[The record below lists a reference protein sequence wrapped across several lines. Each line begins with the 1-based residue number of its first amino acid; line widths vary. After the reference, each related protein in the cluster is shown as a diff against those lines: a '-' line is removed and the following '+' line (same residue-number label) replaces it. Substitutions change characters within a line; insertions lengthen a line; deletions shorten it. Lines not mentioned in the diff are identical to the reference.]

1 MKKLLLLLFPFLLA
15 SCSKKASES
24 PDEKSFKKA
33 SIFIELDKTTYV
45 KGEQAEIS
53 LTASFKFGASEGVE
67 DARIVKFQVSSGS
80 GLIYEAANLSIDPK
94 NLDGK
99 AFKFKTNALSES
111 LNSYVYT
118 FFYENGQQQNGKIEI
133 IALKDRKLLTWWEG
147 MNYSYLDTIPVRSKV
162 VRPITNRS
170 QLNNGSS
177 FDYQNKIP
185 EFMQIEGLYGLIFPL
200 YDKTSLKLQSIIVLN
215 GYEPL
220 RPVDLAVVKADI
232 LQAIPDC
239 TVSTFGDGYKLISA
253 STKLTITIGKEGT
266 FILTEI
272 IKNP

>member
-1 MKKLLLLLFPFLLA
+1 MKKLYLLILPLFFSYCA
-15 SCSKKASES
+15 KKES
-24 PDEKSFKKA
+24 HNPELKSFKKP
-33 SIFIELDKTTYV
+33 SIFIQFDNTTYV

-53 LTASFKFGASEGVE
+53 LTASFKFGASEGLE
-67 DARIVKFQVSSGS
+67 DVKINKFQVSSSS
-80 GLIYEAANLSIDPK
+80 GVIYEAANLSIDSR
-94 NLDGK
+94 NYDGK

-118 FFYENGQQQNGKIEI
+118 FFYENGQQQKGKIEI
-133 IALKDRKLLTWWEG
+133 IALKDRKLLTWWDG
-147 MNYSYLDTIPVRSKV
+147 MNYSYLDTIPVRSKI

-170 QLNNGSS
+170 ELNNGSS
-177 FDYQNKIP
+177 LDYRNKAQ
-185 EFMQIEGLYGLIFPL
+185 EFIQIDGLYGLIFPL

-220 RPVDLAVVKADI
+220 RPVDLDAVKADI

-239 TVSTFGDGYKLISA
+239 TVSTFGDGYKLISE
-253 STKLTITIGKEGT
+253 STKLTITISKEGT

-272 IKNP
+272 TKNP